1 MGVKLNQKALKC
13 SVILIVLL
21 AVPLGV
27 QAQTQLHSTL
37 GINLARFYDQRK
49 SGGVAWVYD
58 SFQSSAFAALGISK
72 SVSDR
77 SSFHVG
83 LSYTSYRG
91 LFETEP
97 RYYAQRVT
105 LRILEAPIFWQCV
118 IGSTQKRLLPF
129 FQLGLAPALLLRA
142 KGEED
147 VGRGF
152 EEMPTGETNT
162 FQCAVLGGLGLRFQP
177 KPEAKL
183 SLQASLQGRL
193 ALTQLAPKA
202 MSYYAF
208 TPTFGIS
215 YRL

>member
-1 MGVKLNQKALKC
+1 MALFLLSLNEACAQL
-13 SVILIVLL
+13 SVYNT
-21 AVPLGV
+21 LGV
-27 QAQTQLHSTL
+27 
-37 GINLARFYDQRK
+37 NLARFYDQKK
-49 SGGVAWVYD
+49 SGAAWLYD
-58 SFQSSAFAALGISK
+58 SFQPSAYISLGISK
-72 SVSDR
+72 SVSER
-77 SSFHVG
+77 SSFHIG
-83 LSYTSYRG
+83 LSYTAYKG
-91 LFETEP
+91 IHETEP
-97 RYYAQRVT
+97 RFYAARV
-105 LRILEAPIFWQCV
+105 RVDMLELPLFWQCV
-118 IGSTQKRLLPF
+118 IGSTQKRLTPF

-183 SLQASLQGRL
+183 SLETSLQGRL

-215 YRL
+215 YHL

>member
-1 MGVKLNQKALKC
+1 MGVELNQKALKC

-27 QAQTQLHSTL
+27 QAQTQIHSTL
-37 GINLARFYDQRK
+37 GVYLARFYDQRK

-58 SFQSSAFAALGISK
+58 SFQPSGFVGLGASK
-72 SVSDR
+72 AVSER
-77 SSFHVG
+77 SSLYVG

-105 LRILEAPIFWQCV
+105 LRILEAPIFWQYI

-129 FQLGLAPALLLRA
+129 FQLGLAPALLLQA

-152 EEMPTGETNT
+152 EEIPTGETNT

-177 KPEAKL
+177 NPEAKL
-183 SLQASLQGRL
+183 SLQTSLQGRL

-202 MSYYAF
+202 MSYYAL
-208 TPTFGIS
+208 TPTLGLA